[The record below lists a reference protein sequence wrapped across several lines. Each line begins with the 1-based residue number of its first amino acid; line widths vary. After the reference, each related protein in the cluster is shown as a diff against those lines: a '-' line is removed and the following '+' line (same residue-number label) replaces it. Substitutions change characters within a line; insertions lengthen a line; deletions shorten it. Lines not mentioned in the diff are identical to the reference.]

1 MIESSSAV
9 FSPMTP
15 ILFPQP
21 FRPPP
26 PSIESITYNYMTTEE
41 LKEFMLNEQKVYRK
55 DFLQFRSNDYLFIS
69 KIYHW

>member
-1 MIESSSAV
+1 
-9 FSPMTP
+9 MTP

-41 LKEFMLNEQKVYRK
+41 LKEFMLNEQKVYIEKIFFNLEVMIIYLLAR
-55 DFLQFRSNDYLFIS
+55 FIIGRSSGID
-69 KIYHW
+69 